1 MRVSVSPF
9 WLVWS
14 ALTLLALQA
23 SEPARSGQEP
33 IIRPAEVLV
42 VNSYHQG
49 YRWSDDIVR
58 GLQEALR
65 QDDRP
70 IKLHIECLD
79 SKRHP
84 LVMRDP
90 ALLDFMH
97 AKYDGTHFDAIITC
111 DDNATWFTLRERDR
125 LFPAVP
131 VVFCGVNDLQPERLR
146 GLAAVTGVNEAAD
159 LGETIACMLRLHPGT
174 DRLLVITDRTETG
187 QGVTREIERW
197 RPGCPAGVGL
207 ELVNDVTQA
216 ELADLVGQ
224 ARSGT
229 LILYTFFFQDRAGR
243 TFDAEESARLVVD
256 RARVP
261 VYTTWDFNQG
271 FGMVG
276 GKLTSGYCQGRS
288 AGDLARRIL
297 ARTAAAALPVRMASP
312 NRWVFEHA
320 ALERFGIRRD
330 DLPAESLIIGEPD
343 SPYYRYRLVIWAA
356 LAIGGVMLAIIVI
369 LTWNIRLRL
378 RAEQALRRSEHRY
391 REMVDTA
398 VDGILSGDLHGVI
411 TGANPRMA
419 EITGLPL
426 ARLVGLHVS
435 RIFDPDT
442 IKAKPLRFDLLDQGQ
457 TVISERTV
465 LRPDGSRL
473 AVEMHSRRMPD
484 GGYQSIYRD
493 ITARKLAEAAVLEA
507 NLRREAFF
515 QGARDAILVSDPAT
529 GLLVEVNREAESL
542 LGRPRCELVNLPLAV
557 IHPASE
563 EEHDSAA
570 FRSRTAGASVLIET
584 EVQHRD
590 GTRIPVE
597 ISSRGISLPDGRKL
611 LLGVVRDIRER
622 QRMAEQLRQAEKLT
636 AIGQLAGG
644 VAHDFNN
651 QLAGILGYAELL
663 AKRLHDDLLRRYA
676 DGIIRSALRASD
688 LTKQLLA
695 FARKGRNLSVPTDP
709 DRLVLEVVEL
719 LQHSIDKRIE
729 IRQHLESHPAQI
741 LGDPTQL
748 QNALLN
754 LGLNARDAMPQGGV
768 LTFATRLAGD
778 APDQIEIVVSDT
790 GIGMDAAVRQ
800 RLFEPFFTTKQAG
813 KGTGLGLAAV
823 YGTVQNHGGT
833 ITVASE
839 PGHGSTFI
847 IRLPRLREPPS
858 SSSRPTTVRTP
869 LPRKMA
875 RILVVEDEDIVRS
888 MVEELLGELGYQV
901 ISAADGETAIARF
914 QAEWRDLD
922 LVLLDLILP
931 RMGGA
936 EVFAALQR
944 INAKVRVVVSSGY
957 SLDGTAQGL
966 LDAGAMGF
974 VQKPYQA
981 DQIAAAIDDA
991 LKRGKR
997 A

>member
-1 MRVSVSPF
+1 MRLLCLLLSLCGCGLVSME
-9 WLVWS
+9 
-14 ALTLLALQA
+14 TT
-23 SEPARSGQEP
+23 
-33 IIRPAEVLV
+33 AEVLV

-58 GLQEALR
+58 GIEAALR
-65 QDDRP
+65 QDGRP
-70 IKLHIECLD
+70 VKLHIECLD

-90 ALLDFMH
+90 ALLDFMR
-97 AKYDGTHFDAIITC
+97 AKYDGTRFDVLITC

-125 LFPAVP
+125 LFPGVP

-159 LGETIACMLRLHPGT
+159 IGETLACMLRLHPGT
-174 DRLLVITDRTETG
+174 SRLLVVTDRTETG
-187 QGVTREIERW
+187 QGVTREVERW
-197 RPGCPAGVGL
+197 RPGCPPEVKL

-216 ELADLVGQ
+216 ELADLIGQ

-229 LILYTFFFQDRAGR
+229 LILFTFFFQDRTGR
-243 TFDAEESARLVVD
+243 TFDAEESARLV
-256 RARVP
+256 AAQAQVP

-297 ARTAAAALPVRMASP
+297 AGNPAATLPVQMVSP
-312 NRWVFEHA
+312 NRWVFEYA
-320 ALERFGIRRD
+320 ALERFGLRRG

-343 SPYYRYRLVIWAA
+343 SPYYRYRVIIWTT
-356 LAIGGVMLAIIVI
+356 LAIGSVMLAIIVM

-378 RAEQALRRSEHRY
+378 RAELALRRSEHRY
-391 REMVDTA
+391 RELVDSA
-398 VDGILSGDLHGVI
+398 VDGILSGDLHGTI

-419 EITGLPL
+419 EITGLSLPYL
-426 ARLVGLHVS
+426 IGLNVS
-435 RIFDPDT
+435 RIFDPSVLGE
-442 IKAKPLRFDLLDQGQ
+442 KPLRFDLLDQGQ
-457 TVISERTV
+457 TVISERLV

-473 AVEMHSRRMPD
+473 PVEMHSRRMPD
-484 GGYQSIYRD
+484 GGYQSIYGD
-493 ITARKLAEAAVLEA
+493 ITARKQAEAAVLEA

-515 QGARDAILVSDPAT
+515 QGARDAILVSDPGT
-529 GLLVEVNREAESL
+529 GLLVEVNREAETL
-542 LGRPRCELVNLPLAV
+542 LGRPRSELVNLPLAA
-557 IHPASE
+557 IHPTSE
-563 EEHDSAA
+563 QEHDTAA
-570 FRSRTAGASVLIET
+570 FRSRVSGASVLIET

-622 QRMAEQLRQAEKLT
+622 QRLSEQLRQAEKLT

-663 AKRLHDDLLRRYA
+663 AKRLHDDVLRRYA

-688 LTKQLLA
+688 LTRQLLA

-709 DRLVLEVVEL
+709 GRLVQEVVDL

-729 IRQHLESHPAQI
+729 IRQHLEAHQAQV

-768 LTFATRLAGD
+768 LTFTTRLSTNG
-778 APDQIEIVVSDT
+778 PDQVEIMVSDT
-790 GIGMDAAVRQ
+790 GVGMDAAVRQ

-823 YGTVQNHGGT
+823 YGTVQNHSGS
-833 ITVASE
+833 ISVASE
-839 PGHGSTFI
+839 PGRGSTFT
-847 IRLPRLREPPS
+847 IRLPRLLEPPS

-869 LPRKMA
+869 LPRKTA
-875 RILVVEDEDIVRS
+875 RILVIEDEEIVRS

-901 ISAADGETAIARF
+901 ISAPDGETAIARF

-931 RMGGA
+931 RISGA
-936 EVFAALQR
+936 ELFASLRQ
-944 INAKVRVVVSSGY
+944 IDPGVRVVVSSGY
-957 SLDGTAQGL
+957 SLDGTAQEL
-966 LDAGAMGF
+966 IDAGAIGF
-974 VQKPYQA
+974 VQKPYQGE
-981 DQIAAAIDDA
+981 QIAAALADA
-991 LKRGKR
+991 LKRRKR
-997 A
+997 T